1 MTNTKQLRCIECSI
15 CTSSVSMSLWYLRM
29 YTKGCIA
36 VRVVFLFICGASGS
50 NRLMAVVVVYNML
63 LYVQC

>member
-1 MTNTKQLRCIECSI
+1 MVFENVYEGLHCSE
-15 CTSSVSMSLWYLRM
+15 
-29 YTKGCIA
+29 GCIA

-50 NRLMAVVVVYNML
+50 NRLMAVVVYNML